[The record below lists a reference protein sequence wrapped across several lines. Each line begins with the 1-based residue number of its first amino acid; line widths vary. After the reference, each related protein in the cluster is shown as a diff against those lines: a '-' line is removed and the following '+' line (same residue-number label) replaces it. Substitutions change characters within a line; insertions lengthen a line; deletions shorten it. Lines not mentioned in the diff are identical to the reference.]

1 MAKYMQRQD
10 KIRNFSIIAHIDHGK
25 STLADRLLEA
35 TQSVSTREMEE
46 QLLDNMDIE
55 RERGITIKARAVKV
69 KYEANDGN
77 IYDLNLIDTPGH
89 VDFNYEVSR
98 SLRACEGALLVVD
111 ATQGIEAQTLANTY
125 LALENDLEIIPVINK
140 IDLPSADIPGVR
152 TEIEEVIGIPAED
165 CPAVSAKTG
174 LNIKD
179 VLEKIVTDIPAP
191 DGDED
196 APLKA
201 LIFDSYYDSYRGVV
215 VYVRVLDGTVREG
228 TKIRMMNTGAEFDV
242 VEVGYMSAFGLMPA
256 EQISA
261 GEVGYITASI
271 KSVADT
277 RVGDTVT
284 DAENPTDEAFP
295 GFKEALPMVYAGIYP
310 ADGARYPDLRDALE
324 KLQLNDAAL
333 TFEPETSIALGFG
346 FRCGFLG
353 LLHMEIIA
361 ERLEREFNLDLVTTA
376 PSVIYKVTYKN
387 GDVKYIDNPAN
398 YPNPDEI
405 QTAEEPIVRGNI
417 ITPTDYLG
425 GIMELCKERRG
436 IFLDMKYLDKTRVEL
451 HYILPLNEI
460 VYDFFDALKSRSKGY
475 ASLDYEF
482 DGYKESKL
490 VKLEILLNLEVVDAL
505 SFIVHSDKA
514 YARGR
519 KIAESLKENIPR
531 QLFEVPIQASVGGRV
546 IARETVKAMRKDV
559 LAKCYGGDITR
570 KKKLLE
576 KQKEGKKKMRKLGSV
591 EVPPET
597 FMAVLKLDDE

>member
-1 MAKYMQRQD
+1 MQRQD

-69 KYEANDGN
+69 KYEAKDGD

-174 LNIKD
+174 LNIRD

-256 EQISA
+256 ERISA

-271 KSVADT
+271 KSVAET

-398 YPNPDEI
+398 YPTPDEI
-405 QTAEEPIVRGNI
+405 QTAEEPVVRGNI
-417 ITPTDYLG
+417 ITPTDYMG